1 MAGASFENSLSRN
14 DGSSADG
21 NLVAMLNGTRT
32 SAIGGVGDLALVEL
46 AAAGDAAAFD
56 LVLRPR
62 LNRLFRMAV
71 AITRSEP
78 DARDATQEA
87 CVLAWRELPRLREH
101 DRFDPWLS
109 QILVNSCRMLL
120 RSNRRGTIR
129 EISMDDPSRP
139 ATQERA
145 GIAAE
150 VDQVGE
156 TEAIQAA
163 FARLDPAVRSLL
175 VLHYVEGRPL
185 AEIASVMRSPVG
197 TIKWRLSNARDALE
211 KALKVER
218 R

>member
-1 MAGASFENSLSRN
+1 M
-14 DGSSADG
+14 
-21 NLVAMLNGTRT
+21 VTMLDATRS
-32 SAIGGVGDLALVEL
+32 SAIGGVDDVELVAL
-46 AAAGDAAAFD
+46 AAAGNAAAFD

-62 LNRLFRMAV
+62 LDRLFRMAV
-71 AITRSEP
+71 AITRNES

-87 CVLAWRELPRLREH
+87 CVLAWRELPRLRDH
-101 DRFDPWLS
+101 DRFDSWLS

-129 EISMDDPSRP
+129 EISMDDPLRP
-139 ATQERA
+139 ATQEQPA
-145 GIAAE
+145 TAAE
-150 VDQVGE
+150 VDRLGD

-163 FARLDPAVRSLL
+163 FERLDPAVRSLL

-185 AEIASVMRSPVG
+185 AEIARVLGSPLG
-197 TIKWRLSNARDALE
+197 TIKWRLSNARGALE